1 MNPQVEC
8 HSGFAYPE
16 RPVALYWQGKR
27 LEIETIIAE
36 WRSPQGKA
44 FRARTK
50 DGKTF
55 ELLYNET
62 DDEWNVELVD
72 SVSGSRNRTITTS
85 R

>member
-1 MNPQVEC
+1 MGAQVEC
-8 HSGFAYPE
+8 HSGFAYAE
-16 RPVALYWQGKR
+16 RPVALYWQGER
-27 LEIETIIAE
+27 QEIETIIAE

-44 FRARTK
+44 FRVRTK

-72 SVSGSRNRTITTS
+72 GVSGHVTER
-85 R
+85 